1 MNEEQVPYEIA
12 TNEVFEPVQDPNEFI
27 PELNKENYLNILD
40 EMILS
45 YDRLPRHAQE
55 SFATNADLQAVLL
68 LLSAILRAD

>member
-12 TNEVFEPVQDPNEFI
+12 SSEVFEPAQDRNEFV
-27 PELNKENYLNILD
+27 PELNKQDLLNILD

-68 LLSAILRAD
+68 LLSEILRAD